1 MVQHRPERVQRR
13 LAAGAH
19 SHQLL
24 GLQGGRGLGPQA
36 PGVNKGSATAVGDEA
51 ERPGHHLADLGVQIQ
66 EGVVL
71 GTNGTNRPQLSKL
84 TENMSDCFLV
94 QANVSLTGAVCFS
107 TPLHNVFGKLISK
120 EDWIYTCSVARSF
133 LRRRAGRPS
142 ENPSDVLRAT
152 RTQNDAQ
159 TQKPHR
165 RSNSRNFADADQY
178 ALHESHGAEK
188 EP

>member
-1 MVQHRPERVQRR
+1 VVQHRPERVQRR

-71 GTNGTNRPQLSKL
+71 GTNESASAEQTHREYERLFPCTGKYLFNRRCLLEHTLALRVRKAYFEGRL
-84 TENMSDCFLV
+84 DLYV
-94 QANVSLTGAVCFS
+94 QCCTIFS
-107 TPLHNVFGKLISK
+107 SAEG
-120 EDWIYTCSVARSF
+120 RSI
-133 LRRRAGRPS
+133 LG
-142 ENPSDVLRAT
+142 
-152 RTQNDAQ
+152 
-159 TQKPHR
+159 
-165 RSNSRNFADADQY
+165 
-178 ALHESHGAEK
+178 ES
-188 EP
+188 